1 MQLENAKFARNNCY
15 INEVKL
21 DCENSFSNQPL
32 KDTMMKKLLGIG
44 AVLAALLL
52 TACATTNSDTKA
64 APYSDVQA
72 AVESN

>member
-1 MQLENAKFARNNCY
+1 
-15 INEVKL
+15 
-21 DCENSFSNQPL
+21 
-32 KDTMMKKLLGIG
+32 MKKLLGLS

-52 TACATTNSDTKA
+52 SACATDSGTKA

>member
-1 MQLENAKFARNNCY
+1 
-15 INEVKL
+15 
-21 DCENSFSNQPL
+21 
-32 KDTMMKKLLGIG
+32 MKKLLGMS

-52 TACATTNSDTKA
+52 SACATTDFGTKA